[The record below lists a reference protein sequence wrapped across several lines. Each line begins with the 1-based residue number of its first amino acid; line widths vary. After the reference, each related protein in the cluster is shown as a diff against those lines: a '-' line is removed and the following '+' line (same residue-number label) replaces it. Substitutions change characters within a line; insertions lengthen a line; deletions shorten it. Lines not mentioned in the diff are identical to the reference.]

1 MACQCLRRL
10 RIFVCSNIKRYT
22 GRLNGFKSAT
32 VSESV
37 SAGKLN
43 RIYITTSQLGC
54 LRRCLF
60 FGVTQRAKVQPL
72 SLSAQVVDQAVV
84 VPGALSVPVDLHH
97 R

>member
-1 MACQCLRRL
+1 MAHVEIDRIEKRMACQCLRRL

-60 FGVTQRAKVQPL
+60 LGVTQRAKFNRCRFP
-72 SLSAQVVDQAVV
+72 
-84 VPGALSVPVDLHH
+84 P